1 MCKLCP
7 SIGKTSIIAGVW
19 EQWELVNGQ
28 PVSAWNTMQLSFRSR
43 QLPQVCRIACY
54 KTVLGLTPAACLAIL
69 TQHAD
74 LLLQVIVTMDVQRIG
89 SFAVADN
96 AFLTPRSID
105 ASASASTTRLPT
117 EEAEINA
124 ISQWAI
130 QEHVNFIQKE
140 KQVTAAVNP
149 TL

>member
-1 MCKLCP
+1 MLK
-7 SIGKTSIIAGVW
+7 
-19 EQWELVNGQ
+19 N
-28 PVSAWNTMQLSFRSR
+28 
-43 QLPQVCRIACY
+43 
-54 KTVLGLTPAACLAIL
+54 TVLGFTIAACLAIL
-69 TQHAD
+69 TQYAD

-89 SFAVADN
+89 SFAVAGN

-117 EEAEINA
+117 EEAEMNA